1 MITAKEIEEVYNK
14 EREEDEQYYTFN
26 NIPKDEVKK
35 IINQLIKSKDGTN
48 KKRT

>member
-35 IINQLIKSKDGTN
+35 IINQLIKSEDGTN

>member
-1 MITAKEIEEVYNK
+1 MITAKEVEEVYNK

-35 IINQLIKSKDGTN
+35 IINQLIKSKNGTD